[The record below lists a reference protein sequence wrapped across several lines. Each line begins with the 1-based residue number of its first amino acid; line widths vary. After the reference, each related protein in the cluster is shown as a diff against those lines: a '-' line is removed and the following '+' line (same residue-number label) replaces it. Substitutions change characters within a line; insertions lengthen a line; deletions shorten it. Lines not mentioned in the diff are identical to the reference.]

1 MVGQSNSSISNQPH
15 VLGSMSS
22 KHLDV
27 LVVGAGVVGL
37 SAAYHIKEANPDLS
51 VLVIDSKSSPAQG
64 DTAKSM
70 AAVRDTF
77 TSEVNR
83 LLAGSSIDFYKH
95 VQTELGFNLNL
106 ELVGYLWLLTEPQF
120 REFESIEPLMQQEGV
135 RFRVLEREDFARLL
149 PDLMLDPSSQQSKI
163 IGLESIHKAVHGLD
177 CGTIAPD
184 LVAKYFENQYRK
196 LGGEFQFGVE
206 AKSLRLVAKNS
217 LDLPGEPF
225 VWQNKRIAGVET
237 NQGPILADITV
248 VAAGARTPMLF
259 DPIGIDCHIKPKKR
273 QVFQLRSNNLD
284 RLLNSKGFN
293 EQNMIPFTIL
303 PKGGVCVKPVKVE
316 KGFWITASDDI
327 GRAFKFEEEPVAEEA
342 YFTMNIYPI
351 LSEYFPCFANLRP
364 TNSWAG
370 LYDINSLDATPIV
383 EKINNCILTTGMSG
397 SGIMKADAVGRLT
410 AALLNDKDE
419 ATLYGGQSISTSRLG
434 LTNRNIGK
442 EQFVL

>member
-1 MVGQSNSSISNQPH
+1 MV
-15 VLGSMSS
+15 GSMSS

-27 LVVGAGVVGL
+27 LVVGAGVIGL

-51 VLVIDSKSSPAQG
+51 VLVIDRKSSPAQG

-70 AAVRDTF
+70 AGVRDTF

-95 VQTELGFNLNL
+95 VQSELGFNLNL
-106 ELVGYLWLLTEPQF
+106 ELVGYLWLLTESEF
-120 REFESIEPLMQQEGV
+120 REFESIKPMMQQEGI
-135 RFRVLEREDFARLL
+135 RFRILEREHLTTLL
-149 PDLMLDPSSQQSKI
+149 PDLMLDPSSHQSKL
-163 IGLESIHKAVHGLD
+163 IGLDRIHKAVHGLD

-196 LGGEFQFGVE
+196 LGGQFQFGVE
-206 AKSLRLVAKNS
+206 AKALRLVAKNS

-225 VWQNKRIAGVET
+225 VWQDKRIAGVET
-237 NQGPILADITV
+237 NHGPILADTTV
-248 VAAGARTPMLF
+248 VAAGARAPMLF

-273 QVFQLRSNNLD
+273 QVFQLRNNNLD

-303 PKGGVCVKPVKVE
+303 PKGVCVKPVKGE
-316 KGFWITASDDI
+316 RGFWITASDDI
-327 GRAFKFEEEPVAEEA
+327 GRAFSFEEEPIPEEA

-351 LSEYFPCFANLRP
+351 LSEYFPCFTNLRP

-383 EKINNCILTTGMSG
+383 EKINGCILTTGMSG

-410 AALLNDKDE
+410 AALLNDQDT
-419 ATLYGGQSISTSRLG
+419 AMLYGGQSISTSRLG